1 MLNTVR
7 GIYENG
13 VIKPFEKVRD
23 KERSE
28 VIIIFLDTA
37 KEKKNAFFSSA
48 GSWKDVDTDVLKK
61 QIYESRRISTRGK
74 IQL

>member
-13 VIKPFEKVRD
+13 IIKPFEKVRD

-37 KEKKNAFFSSA
+37 KEKKTAFFSSA

-74 IQL
+74 IKL